1 MKFWQR
7 ALFVICTRVA
17 SLHSYYMKNALVFSQ
32 LEARS
37 YLMYTRNGI
46 ITVRVVKSQVSV
58 YNLASPE

>member
-1 MKFWQR
+1 
-7 ALFVICTRVA
+7 
-17 SLHSYYMKNALVFSQ
+17 MKNALVFSQ